1 MLQKS
6 TIQLLRLPFSYFLMP
21 IFWFALSFVQQ
32 IHWYRASLIFI
43 LLHLLLYPASNA
55 YNSYMDKDVA
65 SIGGIKHPMQPTK
78 QLFMVSVAM
87 DVLGTILSLLVSIP
101 FFAAY
106 ICYILF
112 SRLYSYRGIRL
123 KKYPIIGYITVIIN
137 QGMVTFFMVYSGC
150 SQQITASIPW
160 QPLVAS
166 AFLIG
171 GFYPISQIYQ
181 HQQDAKDGVTT
192 ISMLLG
198 IKGTFIF
205 CAAMYCVVFA
215 LLFSYFFS
223 KGNLL
228 PFYLLQI
235 FFLPI
240 IVYFARWVWLVWRNN
255 FLADFKHTM
264 QLNWLA
270 STCTNLAFITLLML
284 NQF

>member
-21 IFWFALSFVQQ
+21 IFWFSLCFVPH
-32 IHWYRASLIFI
+32 IHWYRAAFIFF
-43 LLHLLLYPASNA
+43 LLHIFLYPASNG
-55 YNSYMDKDVA
+55 YNSYMDRDVA

-78 QLFMVSVAM
+78 QLFAVSVGM
-87 DVLGTILSLLVSIP
+87 DIVGSILSLLVSVQ

-106 ICYILF
+106 ICYIMF

-150 SQQITASIPW
+150 SQQMYEALPW
-160 QPLVAS
+160 QSLVAS

-181 HQQDAKDGVTT
+181 HKQDAEDGVTT

-198 IKGTFIF
+198 IRGTFIF
-205 CAAMYCVVFA
+205 CAAMYSVVFA
-215 LLFSYFFS
+215 LLFSYFYS

-240 IVYFARWVWLVWRNN
+240 IVYFVRWMDQVWRND
-255 FLADFKHTM
+255 FSADFKHTM

-270 STCTNLAFITLLML
+270 STCTNLAFITLLIL

>member
-21 IFWFALSFVQQ
+21 IFWFALCFVPH
-32 IHWYRASLIFI
+32 IHWYRAAFIFF
-43 LLHLLLYPASNA
+43 LLHIFLYPASNG
-55 YNSYMDKDVA
+55 YNSYMDRDVA

-78 QLFMVSVAM
+78 QLFAVSVGM
-87 DVLGTILSLLVSIP
+87 DIVGSILSLLISVQ

-106 ICYILF
+106 VCYIIF

-150 SQQITASIPW
+150 RQQIDAAIPW
-160 QPLVAS
+160 QSLVAS

-181 HQQDAKDGVTT
+181 HKQDAEDGVTT

-198 IKGTFIF
+198 IRGTFIF
-205 CAAMYCVVFA
+205 CAAMYSVVFA
-215 LLFSYFFS
+215 LLFSYYYS
-223 KGNLL
+223 KSNLL

-240 IVYFARWVWLVWRNN
+240 IVYFVRWARQVWRND

-270 STCTNLAFITLLML
+270 STCTNLAFITLLIL

>member
-1 MLQKS
+1 
-6 TIQLLRLPFSYFLMP
+6 MP
-21 IFWFALSFVQQ
+21 VFWFALCFVPQVN
-32 IHWYRASLIFI
+32 WYKSVFIFL
-43 LLHLLLYPASNA
+43 LLHILLYPASNG
-55 YNSYMDKDVA
+55 YNSYMDKDNA
-65 SIGGIKHPMQPTK
+65 SIGGIKHPMQPTR
-78 QLFMVSVAM
+78 QLFIISVAM
-87 DVLGTILSLLVSIP
+87 DVVGSLLALLISLP

-106 ICYILF
+106 VCYILF

-137 QGMVTFFMVYSGC
+137 QGMVTFFMVYNGC
-150 SQQITASIPW
+150 SQVVDAAIPW
-160 QPLVAS
+160 QPLVAA

-181 HQQDAKDGVTT
+181 HKQDAEDGVTT

-198 IKGTFIF
+198 IRGTFIF

-215 LLFSYFFS
+215 LLFSYFYS
-223 KGNLL
+223 KNNLL
-228 PFYLLQI
+228 PFYMLQI

-240 IVYFARWVWLVWRNN
+240 IVYFVHWFWHVWRNDY
-255 FLADFKHTM
+255 LADFKHTM

-270 STCTNLAFITLLML
+270 STCTNLAFITLLIL

>member
-1 MLQKS
+1 
-6 TIQLLRLPFSYFLMP
+6 
-21 IFWFALSFVQQ
+21 
-32 IHWYRASLIFI
+32 
-43 LLHLLLYPASNA
+43 
-55 YNSYMDKDVA
+55 MDIVG
-65 SIGGIKHPMQPTK
+65 S
-78 QLFMVSVAM
+78 
-87 DVLGTILSLLVSIP
+87 ILSLWVSVQ

-106 ICYILF
+106 VCYIMF
-112 SRLYSYRGIRL
+112 SRLYSYRGVRL

-137 QGMVTFFMVYSGC
+137 QGMVIFLMVYNGC
-150 SQQITASIPW
+150 GQQMNASIPW

-171 GFYPISQIYQ
+171 GFYPISQVYQ

-192 ISMLLG
+192 ISMLSG
-198 IKGTFIF
+198 IRGTFIF
-205 CAAMYCVVFA
+205 CAIIYSVVFA
-215 LLFSYFFS
+215 LLFSYFYG

-240 IVYFARWVWLVWRNN
+240 IVYFVHWLGQVWRND

-270 STCTNLAFITLLML
+270 STCTNLAFISLLIL